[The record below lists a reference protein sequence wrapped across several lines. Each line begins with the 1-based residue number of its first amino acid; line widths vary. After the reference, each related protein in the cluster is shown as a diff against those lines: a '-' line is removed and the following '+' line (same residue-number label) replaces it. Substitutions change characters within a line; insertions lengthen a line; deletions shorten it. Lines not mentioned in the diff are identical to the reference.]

1 MPSEE
6 DKAGGRLEG
15 MSCEKQL
22 RTLGLP
28 SLEKSR
34 MRGNL
39 ITLYSFLRSGAAQG
53 GAELFSL
60 VCTDRMSGNGS
71 KLPQEKFRLDIR
83 KHFFSERVVKPWN
96 TLPKELIDAPSL
108 PVFKRHLGNALND
121 MLSLLVSPEVFRQ
134 LTGIVYRIL
143 KS

>member
-1 MPSEE
+1 MHSE

-15 MSCEKQL
+15 TSCEEQL

-39 ITLYSFLRSGAAQG
+39 IILYSFLRSGAGQG

-71 KLPQEKFRLDIR
+71 KLLQERFRLDIR
-83 KHFFSERVVKPWN
+83 SERVVKPWN
-96 TLPKELIDAPSL
+96 TLPKELIDAPTL
-108 PVFKRHLGNALND
+108 PVFKRHLDDTLNN
-121 MLSLLVSPEVFRQ
+121 ML
-134 LTGIVYRIL
+134 
-143 KS
+143 